1 MIDTTNLDEFKN
13 DFGIVC
19 LIGERLI
26 LLIRYI
32 LNTQLFS
39 KFILRKLDFMSLRI
53 HLGKD
58 FLSPI
63 EHFVL
68 DGYTEKLFM
77 NLKLN
82 REDTAIVLGG
92 YKGDSASKL
101 LRYDCKVIIF
111 EPVPEYARILTS
123 RFKDEKVDVI
133 ERAVSNRDGNYV
145 IFLNGEATSS
155 LVQSKKRIVVKC
167 LNFSKYITK
176 IGRISFLEV
185 NIEGGEYD
193 LILNLI
199 KTGKIKNIQILIIQ
213 FHKYS
218 LESELE
224 RQKIRN
230 LLQATH
236 SEVYCYDWVWE
247 RWDIKS

>member
-1 MIDTTNLDEFKN
+1 M
-13 DFGIVC
+13 
-19 LIGERLI
+19 LIKYVLNNEI
-26 LLIRYI
+26 LSR
-32 LNTQLFS
+32 
-39 KFILRKLDFMSLRI
+39 FILKKMDLMNLRI
-53 HLGKD
+53 YFGKN

-68 DGYTEKLFM
+68 DGYTEKLFT

-82 REDTAIVLGG
+82 KEDTAIILGG
-92 YKGDSASKL
+92 YKGESATKI

-111 EPVPEYARILTS
+111 EPVPEYARILID

-155 LVQSKKRIVVKC
+155 LVQSEKRIVVKC
-167 LNFSKYITK
+167 LNFSKYIAK
-176 IGRISFLEV
+176 IGRISLLEV

-199 KTGKIKNIQILIIQ
+199 KTGKIYNIQILIIQ

-218 LESELE
+218 LESELK
-224 RQKIRN
+224 RAKIRN

-247 RWDIKS
+247 RWDITGDK